1 MLTFIGLGLHD
12 ERGITLRGLEIARA
26 SDFVFAEFYTSFMPG
41 LSTNGLE
48 KLVGKHVELLSR
60 ADIEEKA
67 EERLLKLA
75 EKSRVALLVPGDSMT
90 ATTHVDLRLR
100 AAKKGIETLVVYG
113 VSVASAIAS
122 ATGLQSYKFGK
133 TVTVPMVES
142 GKPSETPYDV
152 IKENGER
159 GLHTLVLL
167 DVKADLGKYLLI
179 KEALEQLLA
188 VEGKRHE
195 RVVSADRL
203 AVGLARVGSDDSRV
217 KGGRVKDLIHHDFGG
232 PPHSLV
238 FPGRLHFMEA
248 ETLELLADTGKEIL
262 EVGR

>member
-1 MLTFIGLGLHD
+1 
-12 ERGITLRGLEIARA
+12 
-26 SDFVFAEFYTSFMPG
+26 
-41 LSTNGLE
+41 
-48 KLVGKHVELLSR
+48 
-60 ADIEEKA
+60 
-67 EERLLKLA
+67 
-75 EKSRVALLVPGDSMT
+75 
-90 ATTHVDLRLR
+90 VDLRLR
-100 AAKKGIETLVVYG
+100 AAKKGIGTLVVYG
-113 VSVASAIAS
+113 VSVASAIAG

-133 TVTVPMVES
+133 TVTIPMVES

-167 DVKADLGKYLLI
+167 DIKADLVKYLLI

-262 EVGR
+262 EVSR